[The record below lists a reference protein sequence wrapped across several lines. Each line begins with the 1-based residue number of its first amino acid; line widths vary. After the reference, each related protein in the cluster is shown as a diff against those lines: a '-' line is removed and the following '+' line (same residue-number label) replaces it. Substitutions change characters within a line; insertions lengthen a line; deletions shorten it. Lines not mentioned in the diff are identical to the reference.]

1 MSKFIITQTY
11 EQIKKITTIIEF
23 NKTIKNCFLSE
34 EMYNS
39 IMKTLEEEL
48 KELRNKLKKLQE

>member
-11 EQIKKITTIIEF
+11 EQIKKIKTIIEY
-23 NKTIKNCFLSE
+23 NKTLKEFFLSE

>member
-1 MSKFIITQTY
+1 MSKYLINQTY

-23 NKTIKNCFLSE
+23 NKTIKENFLSE

-39 IMKTLEEEL
+39 IMKSLENEL
-48 KELRNKLKKLQE
+48 QELRAKLKQMQS